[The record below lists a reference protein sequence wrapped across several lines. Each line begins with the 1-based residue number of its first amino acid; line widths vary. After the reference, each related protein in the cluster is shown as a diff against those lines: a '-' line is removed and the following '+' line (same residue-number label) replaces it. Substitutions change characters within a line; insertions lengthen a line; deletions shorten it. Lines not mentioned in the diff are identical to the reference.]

1 MTEAPTR
8 RRGRPHTPQDLDIL
22 LDGALSQFARYGFEQ
37 VSMRGLAKELGVSY
51 SLFHHHFGSKQAL
64 WQAVVDRDGQ
74 ALFTEAEKMFAQD
87 QGGLDEI
94 EILKRWISGFVYV
107 SAEHTDLIQML
118 NHERAYPGPRM
129 DFIVESYLGPVV
141 THLRKTLQRAQ
152 DKNLIRNTPEELL
165 FSLVAACASPF
176 TDTALMKLVI
186 GDADKSKDYIESIVS
201 AAVDVLL
208 NGLKSR
214 ENDVLNHST

>member
-8 RRGRPHTPQDLDIL
+8 RRGRPHTPQDLDVL

-74 ALFTEAEKMFAQD
+74 ALFAEAEKMFVQD
-87 QGGLDEI
+87 EGEMDEI
-94 EILKRWISGFVYV
+94 ETLKRWVRGFVLV
-107 SAEHTDLIQML
+107 GAEHTELIQML

-129 DFIVESYLGPVV
+129 DFIVETYLGPVI
-141 THLRKTLQRAQ
+141 THQREVLQRAQ
-152 DKNLIRNTPEELL
+152 DKKLIRNMPEEL
-165 FSLVAACASPF
+165 FFMLVAACASPF
-176 TDTALMKLVI
+176 TDTALMKLI
-186 GDADKSKDYIESIVS
+186 TGDKGKSKAYIDSMAT
-201 AAVDVLL
+201 AAVDLL
-208 NGLKSR
+208 FNGLILR
-214 ENDVLNHST
+214 END